1 MVFSMGICPT
11 LGICPYLLKGV
22 IYMSGLVL
30 VTPYVSICVME
41 PFFSLGGGLCMVEE
55 LQQVATVR
63 S

>member
-1 MVFSMGICPT
+1 
-11 LGICPYLLKGV
+11 
-22 IYMSGLVL
+22 MSGLVL

-41 PFFSLGGGLCMVEE
+41 PFFSLGGLLCIVEE